1 MVFEQPLLTGA
12 TLFVAVVILT
22 FMVMKP
28 RRSLRHIPGPPSSS
42 WLFGNMIELLLPHQY
57 GDNEFSWQDTYG
69 PVYRIKGCFGED
81 RLMVSDP
88 CTLKHVLN
96 DTIFARS
103 PQQQQ
108 IVRMLIGEQSLLYAH
123 GSDHRR
129 MRSVMTPAFSAS
141 HVRALPPL
149 FTRIAQNVVQRWRL
163 EGASGSSGVVT
174 DVYPAIHNAT
184 LNNICEGIMGF
195 PFNADQDTGKSEL
208 GRSIQNIVAMSST
221 RSKLSVLTEGG
232 LLYVP
237 PVLLKLALH
246 LPTRALRVLNRNRV
260 LGNRVSEQLI
270 KEKYEAMKLGVES
283 EKDLLTVLVN
293 ANAANKDERQRMTE
307 QEMIEQI
314 PTIMISGQDTTGNT
328 LSWCLYQ
335 FAQSPDW
342 QKKIRREVLTMK
354 ENPDR
359 ELTYSDLEKLT
370 LMNAYIKEILRFHS
384 GLPMSERIAT
394 CDTVL
399 PLSRPITTIKGE
411 VITEIPI
418 KKGQSVISATSSY
431 NRLKSI
437 WGDDADVFR
446 PERWLE
452 ELPKGQALGPYA
464 NLMSFLGGQRT
475 CLGWRFALTSMQVLL
490 AEFLCNFTFSL
501 PPNNEV
507 RAAVAV
513 TLIPVTNEGV
523 PGLPICVK
531 SLE

>member
-1 MVFEQPLLTGA
+1 MFEQPLLTYA
-12 TLFVAVVILT
+12 ILFIVAVILALV
-22 FMVMKP
+22 VMKP
-28 RRSLRHIPGPPSSS
+28 RHSLRHIPGPPSSS

-57 GDNEFSWQDTYG
+57 GDSEFLWQDIYG

-88 CTLKHVLN
+88 RTLKHVLD
-96 DTIFARS
+96 DTTFARS

-123 GSDHRR
+123 GNDHRR

-149 FTRIAQNVVQRWRL
+149 FRRIAQNVIQRWRV
-163 EGASGSSGVVT
+163 EGTSEPSGVVI

-195 PFNADQDTGKSEL
+195 QFSADQDTGKSEL

-221 RSKLSVLTEGG
+221 RSKHSILAEGV

-246 LPTRALRVLNRNRV
+246 LPTHALRVLRRNRV

-270 KEKYEAMKLGVES
+270 KEKYQAIKLGMES
-283 EKDLLTVLVN
+283 EKDLLTALVN
-293 ANAANKDERQRMTE
+293 ANAGYNDKRQRMTE

-335 FAQSPDW
+335 FAQNPDW
-342 QKKIRREVLTMK
+342 QERIRHEVLTMK
-354 ENPDR
+354 EHLDR

-394 CDTVL
+394 CDAIL
-399 PLSRPITTIKGE
+399 PLSQPITTIKGE
-411 VITEIPI
+411 IITEIPV

-464 NLMSFLGGQRT
+464 NLMSFFGGQRA
-475 CLGWRFALTSMQVLL
+475 CIGWRFALTSMQVLL
-490 AEFLCNFTFSL
+490 AELLCSFTFSF

-513 TLIPVTNEGV
+513 TLIPVNNEGV

-531 SLE
+531 SLD